1 MRQLI
6 ARHKYI
12 FLAGALAGLLL
23 RLLFLFRWP
32 HVQGDSLIYIDIAT
46 NWLLQGIYGMTEAG
60 GVVTPTYIRLPG
72 YPAFLAA
79 SFALFGIESLRA
91 ALILQSLAD
100 LATCFVVAAIAYET
114 FAGKP
119 WRDAAAI
126 ATFLLAALC
135 PFTANYAALPLTE
148 ALEMLCTAL
157 AILFA
162 VRGVKALSARSE
174 LNAAQH
180 NAAQSHPHTWVACGL
195 AIGAAIMLRPDGG
208 LLLIAAG
215 LYLLS
220 LLWRAA
226 RAKSPK
232 AQPPATRALI
242 QISANARQVVIA
254 GLLVAAFACL
264 PMVPWA
270 TRNWRTFHEFR
281 PLVPRYT
288 TEAHEYIPLGFI
300 RWMKTWTIDYVSVED
315 VGFKISADSPGEA
328 VDLQKLPT
336 RAFDS
341 DQQRAQTAAL
351 FDEFNATLILA
362 PETDAKFLALAN
374 ERIAHSHFR
383 YYVWLPLAR
392 LGDMW
397 LRPRTEMLPLEQRW
411 WEFQDNTES
420 GISIGFA
427 AWNLLLL
434 LAAVVGALRFRQI
447 NLPGY
452 GLMLGFVALRSL
464 FLMTIENPE
473 PRYTLECYPVVFVFA
488 GAALAWML
496 SKFRSA

>member
-32 HVQGDSLIYIDIAT
+32 HVQGDSLIYIDIAK

-60 GVVTPTYIRLPG
+60 GVAVPTYIRLPG

-91 ALILQSLAD
+91 VLVLQSIAD

-162 VRGVKALSARSE
+162 VRGVKAFSAGSE
-174 LNAAQH
+174 HNTAQLNSAQL
-180 NAAQSHPHTWVACGL
+180 AAQSHPHTWVACGL
-195 AIGAAIMLRPDGG
+195 AIGGAIMLRPDGG
-208 LLLIAAG
+208 LLLITVG
-215 LYLLS
+215 IYLLS
-220 LLWRAA
+220 LLWRTA

-232 AQPPATRALI
+232 AQTDLR
-242 QISANARQVVIA
+242 QIVIA
-254 GLLVAAFACL
+254 GLLVTAFAFS

-288 TEAHEYIPLGFI
+288 TEASEYIPVGFI
-300 RWMKTWTIDYVSVED
+300 RWMKTWTMDYVSVED

-328 VDLQKLPT
+328 VEVQKLPT

-341 DQQRAQTAAL
+341 DQERAQTAEI
-351 FDEFNATLILA
+351 FNEFNQTLILT
-362 PETDAKFLALAN
+362 PEADAKFLALAN

-411 WEFQDNTES
+411 WEFQDGTES
-420 GISIGFA
+420 AISIGFA
-427 AWNLLLL
+427 GLNLLLL
-434 LAAVVGALRFRQI
+434 LAAAIAAARFRHV
-447 NLPGY
+447 PGY
-452 GLMLGFVALRSL
+452 GMMMGFVALRSL

-488 GAALAWML
+488 GAALAWMVR
-496 SKFRSA
+496 KDIDG